1 MLDQEQPSSRSS
13 LVSTIWALLEKKG
26 ITVTVVHYN
35 ALLRVHLENSHQFQ
49 PEEVLQDMKT
59 AGVSPDKET
68 YQCLISR

>member
-13 LVSTIWALLEKKG
+13 LVSTIWGLLEKKG
-26 ITVTVVHYN
+26 IPVTVVHYN